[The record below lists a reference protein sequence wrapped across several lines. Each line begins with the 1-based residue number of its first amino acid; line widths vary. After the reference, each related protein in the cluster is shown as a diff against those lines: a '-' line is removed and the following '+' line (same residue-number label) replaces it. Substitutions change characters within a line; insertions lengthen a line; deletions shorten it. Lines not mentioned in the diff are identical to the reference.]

1 MKHYYIY
8 KITFLCGN
16 LAGCYY
22 IGKRTTVKNIEDD
35 NYFGSGVIPKK
46 YYKKY
51 PPIIG
56 ETIQKEILEICN
68 SKEELAD
75 KEKVWINDLY
85 FTDDKCVNQKAGGD
99 GGFASG
105 FWKGKHLSEE
115 TKHKI
120 SESLKDKQLSEE
132 HKKHISEAQK
142 GKKKHSEESRK
153 KISEANKG
161 KIVSTKSRK
170 KISEANK
177 GKPSWNKGKTLSD
190 EHKRKLS
197 EAHKGKK
204 FSEEHRRKI
213 SEAHKKE

>member
-22 IGKRTTVKNIEDD
+22 IGKRTTIKNIEDD

-75 KEKVWINDLY
+75 KEKVWIADLY
-85 FTDDKCVNQKAGGD
+85 LTDDKCVNKKAGGD
-99 GGFASG
+99 GGFAPEL
-105 FWKGKHLSEE
+105 WKGKHLSEE
-115 TKHKI
+115 HRRK
-120 SESLKDKQLSEE
+120 LSEAAKLRTGE
-132 HKKHISEAQK
+132 KNSFY
-142 GKKKHSEESRK
+142 GKKHSEETLNKISKSLKGKKSGENNPMYGKGLFGESNGMYGKHHSEETRK
-153 KISEANKG
+153 KMSEKRKG
-161 KIVSTKSRK
+161 RI
-170 KISEANK
+170 
-177 GKPSWNKGKTLSD
+177 PWNKGLKT
-190 EHKRKLS
+190 
-197 EAHKGKK
+197 AG
-204 FSEEHRRKI
+204 
-213 SEAHKKE
+213 